1 MVWNGCTTS
10 DTDKLKKDQLHAA
23 RIVTSLPTLASK
35 DFFIFGNWLGAIMRN
50 SKKKKSQN
58 YNNTQNEYKHS
69 TSIPM

>member
-35 DFFIFGNWLGAIMRN
+35 DFLYLETG
-50 SKKKKSQN
+50 
-58 YNNTQNEYKHS
+58 
-69 TSIPM
+69 